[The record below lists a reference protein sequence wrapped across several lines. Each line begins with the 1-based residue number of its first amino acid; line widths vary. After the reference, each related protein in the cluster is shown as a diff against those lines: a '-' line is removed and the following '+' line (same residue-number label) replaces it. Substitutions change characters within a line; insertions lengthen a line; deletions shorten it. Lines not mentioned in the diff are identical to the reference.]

1 MKLGV
6 FTLLF
11 GPKPFDETLDYLR
24 SLGVEAVELG
34 SGGYVKSPHC
44 PTEDLLN
51 DEFGIQRLKRA
62 AVDRGF
68 EISALSCHGNPIHPN
83 RKIAEKHHQDFVN
96 SCKLAQ
102 RLGVSQVNTL
112 SGCPGSHPDAELP
125 NWITCPFPAEDFLN
139 PLQWQWNE
147 RVIPHWTEA
156 AAIAREHGVR
166 IGLEMVPN
174 NVVYNVETLLRLRE
188 AVGDAVGAN
197 LDPSH
202 LFWQGADIGAV
213 IRRLGTAIYHFHAKD
228 SAVNPY
234 VAAVDGV
241 LDSKDLTEE
250 SRRAWIFRTVGYGH
264 DQITWNHIITQLRMV
279 GYDGAVSIEHED
291 SLMSADEGLRK
302 AIGLLKQV
310 LIKEKPGVAYWAKL
324 EG

>member
-11 GPKPFDETLDYLR
+11 GPKPFDETLDYL
-24 SLGVEAVELG
+24 SELGVQTVELG
-34 SGGYVKSPHC
+34 SGGYVRSPHC
-44 PTEDLLN
+44 PTEELLN
-51 DEFGIQRLKRA
+51 DTSRIEQLKK
-62 AVDRGF
+62 AVANRGF
-68 EISALSCHGNPIHPN
+68 EISALSCHGNPIHPDG
-83 RKIAEKHHQDFVN
+83 KIAQKHHDDFAN

-102 RLGVSQVNTL
+102 KLGVSQVNTL
-112 SGCPGSHPDAELP
+112 SGCPGSHADARLP
-125 NWITCPFPAEDFLN
+125 NWITCPFPAEDFLY
-139 PLQWQWNE
+139 PLEWQWKE
-147 RVIPHWTEA
+147 RVIPYWKEA
-156 AAIAREHGVR
+156 AAIAQTHGIRV
-166 IGLEMVPN
+166 GLEMVPN
-174 NVVYNVETLLRLRE
+174 NVVYNVDTLLRLRE
-188 AVGDAVGAN
+188 AVGEAIGAN

-234 VAAVDGV
+234 VTAVDGV
-241 LDSKDLTEE
+241 IDWKDLTEE

-264 DQITWNHIITQLRMV
+264 DQITWNHIITQLRMA

-302 AIGLLKQV
+302 AINLLNQV
-310 LIKEKPGVAYWAKL
+310 LIKDKPGEAYWAKL